1 MSSHDISNDGGIG
14 VSTASRYYREFST
27 SGYDETWNASYAGTD
42 VLPAD
47 KIRGESD
54 NFPAFKA
61 AATFHPTA
69 VLTGTLATK
78 KWFLPS
84 QRDYFHAYDLL
95 GFADRVCDIGQL
107 SRAYD
112 WYGYLFESAFTAVG
126 GVPFVGTTE
135 DRFYWT
141 STSHYGG
148 SRFIA
153 NPGSVGTYTNYSW
166 FKYKVR
172 SFVQYD

>member
-1 MSSHDISNDGGIG
+1 M
-14 VSTASRYYREFST
+14 
-27 SGYDETWNASYAGTD
+27 
-42 VLPAD
+42 LPAD
-47 KIRGESD
+47 KVRGESD

-95 GFADRVCDIGQL
+95 GFADRVCDIGML
-107 SRAYD
+107 NRPYE

-126 GVPFVGTTE
+126 GVSFVGNADE
-135 DRFYWT
+135 DTYWT
-141 STSHYGG
+141 STEHNGG
-148 SRFIA
+148 SRFEP
-153 NPGSVGTYTNYSW
+153 NPRYVGTPTNYSW
-166 FKYKVR
+166 LKYKVR